1 MRFSLAQSRKGR
13 VAALVALGLAG
24 SLALASCGSSTSSSS
39 SAASSEAAPASSE
52 AAPASSEAAPSEE
65 ASSAPAEAP
74 EVRVITVTPTNIG
87 TWDPVQRQAYDK
99 AAAEGGW
106 NLEIAEAVPYG
117 DADRILDQWGSEGVD
132 VVFSTDNGYEQ
143 NLLAAAAKYP
153 DTAWVMMSALS
164 TTNDLPNVAS
174 YSFDWCQY
182 GYLQGAIAGLV
193 TADQTVGAVGSID
206 IIPMQLALA
215 AQQAGA
221 DAVNPGT
228 QVISKNS
235 GDFIDAQK
243 AQAVAAGL
251 VADGADVIT
260 APVHGGVSPQIA
272 AQAQKDG
279 VYYIGAFADE
289 SASAPEA
296 VVSSV
301 YVNFLESYTEAVD
314 SWMNGTFQ
322 PSINILGVQDGVIAS
337 TPLTLGFEGKQPEV
351 DAVTQQ
357 LANGE
362 VVYPDG
368 PCKAA

>member
-1 MRFSLAQSRKGR
+1 MHLSITRSRRGRTAAVVAVSLSAALSLA
-13 VAALVALGLAG
+13 A
-24 SLALASCGSSTSSSS
+24 CGSSASSSDATSAAFSPSAEASVAASVAS
-39 SAASSEAAPASSE
+39 SAAV
-52 AAPASSEAAPSEE
+52 
-65 ASSAPAEAP
+65 SSAPTEAP
-74 EVRVITVTPTNIG
+74 EVRVITVTPTNVG

-99 AAAEGGW
+99 AAADGGW
-106 NLEIAEAVPYG
+106 NLEMAEAVPYG
-117 DADRILDQWGSEGVD
+117 DADRILDQWGAEGVD

-143 NLLAAAAKYP
+143 NLLAAAEKYP
-153 DTAWVMMSALS
+153 NTAWVMMSALS

-174 YSFDWCQY
+174 YSFNWCQY

-193 TADQTVGAVGSID
+193 TKDKTVGAVGSID
-206 IIPMQLALA
+206 IIPLQLALA

-228 QVISKNS
+228 KVITKNS
-235 GDFIDAQK
+235 GDFVDAQK

-301 YVNFLESYTEAVD
+301 YVNFVNSYTEAVD
-314 SWMNGTFQ
+314 TWMNGTFD
-322 PSINILGVQDGVIAS
+322 PSINILGVQDGVIDS
-337 TPLTLGFEGKQPEV
+337 TPLTLGFEGKQAEV
-351 DAVTQQ
+351 DAVKQQ
-357 LANGE
+357 LANDE

-368 PCKAA
+368 PCKA

>member
-1 MRFSLAQSRKGR
+1 MHFSIARSRRGR
-13 VAALVALGLAG
+13 AAAVALGLAG
-24 SLALASCGSSTSSSS
+24 ALTLAACGSSSS
-39 SAASSEAAPASSE
+39 SSSSSEAAGPSAEASTASSEAAPASE
-52 AAPASSEAAPSEE
+52 AASPAAD
-65 ASSAPAEAP
+65 AP
-74 EVRVITVTPTNIG
+74 EVRVITVTPTNVG

-99 AAAEGGW
+99 AAAAGGW
-106 NLEIAEAVPYG
+106 NLEMAEAVPYG
-117 DADRILDQWGSEGVD
+117 DADRVLDQWGAEGVD

-193 TADQTVGAVGSID
+193 TADKKVGAVGSID
-206 IIPMQLALA
+206 IIPLQLALA
-215 AQQAGA
+215 AQEAGA

-228 QVISKNS
+228 VVITKET

-243 AQAVAAGL
+243 GQAVTAGL

-260 APVHGGVSPQIA
+260 APVHGGISPQIA

-314 SWMNGTFQ
+314 SWVNGTFN
-322 PSINILGVQDGVIAS
+322 PSINILGVADGVIDS
-337 TPLTLGFEGKQPEV
+337 TPLTLGFEDKQPEV
-351 DAVTQQ
+351 DAVKQQ

-362 VVYPDG
+362 VVYPEG
-368 PCKAA
+368 ACKVA

>member
-1 MRFSLAQSRKGR
+1 MHLSITRSRR
-13 VAALVALGLAG
+13 RRTATIVAVTVAGT
-24 SLALASCGSSTSSSS
+24 LALAACGSSSTSSDTS
-39 SAASSEAAPASSE
+39 SAVSAPSVEASSASSEAAE
-52 AAPASSEAAPSEE
+52 
-65 ASSAPAEAP
+65 SAPAEAP

-87 TWDPVQRQAYDK
+87 TWDPVQREAYDK
-99 AAAEGGW
+99 AAAAGGW
-106 NLEIAEAVPYG
+106 NLEMAEAVPYG
-117 DADRILDQWGSEGVD
+117 DADRILDQWGAEGVD

-174 YSFDWCQY
+174 YSFNWCEY

-193 TADQTVGAVGSID
+193 TKDQTVGAVGSID
-206 IIPMQLALA
+206 IIPLQLALA
-215 AQQAGA
+215 AQQDGA
-221 DAVNPGT
+221 NAVNPGT
-228 QVISKNS
+228 KVITKNS

-289 SASAPEA
+289 AASAPDA

-314 SWMNGTFQ
+314 SWMNGTFS
-322 PSINILGVQDGVIAS
+322 PSINILGVKEGVIDS
-337 TPLTLGFEGKQPEV
+337 TPLTLGFEGKQGEV
-351 DAVTQQ
+351 DQVKQQ
-357 LANGE
+357 LANNE
-362 VVYPDG
+362 VTFTG
-368 PCKAA
+368 ACKA

>member
-1 MRFSLAQSRKGR
+1 MHFSLTRSRRGR
-13 VAALVALGLAG
+13 PAALAAVTVAGA
-24 SLALASCGSSTSSSS
+24 LALAACGSSTSSTSS
-39 SAASSEAAPASSE
+39 SAASSPSAEASAASSEAAPSSE
-52 AAPASSEAAPSEE
+52 A

-99 AAAEGGW
+99 AAAAGGW
-106 NLEIAEAVPYG
+106 NLEMAEAVPYG
-117 DADRILDQWGSEGVD
+117 DADRVLDQWGAEGVD

-143 NLLAAAAKYP
+143 NILAAAAKYP

-174 YSFDWCQY
+174 YSFNWCQY

-193 TADQTVGAVGSID
+193 TADKTVGAVGSID
-206 IIPMQLALA
+206 IIPLQLALA
-215 AQQAGA
+215 AQQDGA
-221 DAVNPGT
+221 NAVNPGT
-228 QVISKNS
+228 KVITKNS

-260 APVHGGVSPQIA
+260 APVHGGVSPQVA

-289 SASAPEA
+289 AASAPEA

-314 SWMNGTFQ
+314 SWMNGTFD
-322 PSINILGVQDGVIAS
+322 PSINILGVQDGVIDS
-337 TPLTLGFEGKQPEV
+337 TPLTLGFEGKQAEV
-351 DAVTQQ
+351 DAVKQQ
-357 LANGE
+357 LANNE
-362 VVYPDG
+362 VVYTG
-368 PCKAA
+368 ACMA

>member
-1 MRFSLAQSRKGR
+1 MQLSITRFRRRRAAA
-13 VAALVALGLAG
+13 VAAVTMAG
-24 SLALASCGSSTSSSS
+24 ALALAACGSSSS
-39 SAASSEAAPASSE
+39 SSDSTSAASSPSAETSE
-52 AAPASSEAAPSEE
+52 AASTPATAA
-65 ASSAPAEAP
+65 SAPAEAP

-87 TWDPVQRQAYDK
+87 TWDPVQREAYDK
-99 AAAEGGW
+99 AAAEGNW
-106 NLEIAEAVPYG
+106 NLEVAEAVPYG
-117 DADRILDQWGSEGVD
+117 DADRILDQWGAEGVD
-132 VVFSTDNGYEQ
+132 VVFSTDNGYEE
-143 NLLAAAAKYP
+143 NLLAAAKKYP
-153 DTAWVMMSALS
+153 NTAWVMMSALS

-193 TADQTVGAVGSID
+193 TADKTVGAVGSID
-206 IIPMQLALA
+206 IIPLQLALA

-228 QVISKNS
+228 KVITKNS

-251 VADGADVIT
+251 VADGADVLT

-279 VYYIGAFADE
+279 VYYVGAFADE

-314 SWMNGTFQ
+314 TWMNGTFD
-322 PSINILGVQDGVIAS
+322 PSINILGVSDGVIDS
-337 TPLTLGFEGKQPEV
+337 TPLTLGFEGEQGEV
-351 DAVTQQ
+351 DAVKQQ
-357 LANGE
+357 LANNE

-368 PCKAA
+368 PCKA